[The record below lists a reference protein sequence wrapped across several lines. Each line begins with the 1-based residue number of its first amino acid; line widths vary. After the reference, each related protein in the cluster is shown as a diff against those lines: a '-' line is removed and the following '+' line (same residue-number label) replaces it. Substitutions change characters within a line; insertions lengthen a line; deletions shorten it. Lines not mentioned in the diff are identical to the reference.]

1 MDAVR
6 NNTNLT
12 PISFDDAV
20 KKAYLLDGKLKR
32 HLYCFGQNSYVLFNN
47 KKRVW
52 EFRYKMSYEKPR
64 VKVIH
69 QDPLEVCWIYN
80 QILKITIDKIK
91 ISRV

>member
-1 MDAVR
+1 LDLVR

-32 HLYCFGQNSYVLFNN
+32 HLYCFSQNSDVLFDNR
-47 KKRVW
+47 KRVW
-52 EFRYKMSYEKPR
+52 EFRYKMSYEKHR
-64 VKVIH
+64 VKVID
-69 QDPLEVCWIYN
+69 QDPLEVCWIYKQMPN
-80 QILKITIDKIK
+80 ITIDKIK

>member
-1 MDAVR
+1 MR

-32 HLYCFGQNSYVLFNN
+32 HLYCFSQNSDVLFNN
-47 KKRVW
+47 KNGLGV
-52 EFRYKMSYEKPR
+52 RYKMTYEKPR

-80 QILKITIDKIK
+80 QIPKITIDKIK

>member
-1 MDAVR
+1 LGIVR

-20 KKAYLLDGKLKR
+20 KKAYLLDGKLNDI
-32 HLYCFGQNSYVLFNN
+32 YTVLVRIVMYYLMI
-47 KKRVW
+47 KKGSGS
-52 EFRYKMSYEKPR
+52 FDTRYRMKNR

-80 QILKITIDKIK
+80 QIPKITIDKIK